1 MRNRILTLILAIMLC
16 FAMLCPLCVQAATP
30 LDTDAQASLTLHYR
44 KDGVAFA
51 DLCIEIYRVAQATA
65 DGSFHLIAPF
75 ATYPINIHGITTQE
89 QWQSVAETLCAYIV
103 ADQVAPDCE
112 KQTDEEGSVYFS
124 DLETG
129 LYFVREVVA
138 ENASGT
144 YVFNQFMVYV
154 PTPQQDGSYLY
165 AVDAKPKCTGFVP
178 KDHYS
183 VTKLWQDGDNQA
195 LRPKAVTVEIYR
207 DGVLYE
213 TQILSADNN
222 WTYTWSVSGDQ
233 GKWTV
238 VEKSVPDDYKVTIRQ
253 KGNNFSIINTHQT
266 TQDGPQTGDT
276 FTPLPWILAMCFSGF
291 MLMLLGIYGRR
302 SKE

>member
-1 MRNRILTLILAIMLC
+1 MRNRILTRISAVMLC
-16 FAMLCPLCVQAATP
+16 FAMLCPLCSQAAAP
-30 LDTDAQASLTLHYR
+30 LDPAAQASLTLHYQ

-51 DLCIEIYRVAQATA
+51 GLQIGIYRVAEASS

-75 ATYPINIHGITTQE
+75 SSYPINIHGITTQE
-89 QWQSVAETLCAYIV
+89 QWQSVAETLCAYTV
-103 ADQVAPDCE
+103 ADQVSPDHE
-112 KQTDEEGSVYFS
+112 KQTDEEGSVCFS
-124 DLETG
+124 NLETG
-129 LYFVREVVA
+129 LYFVREAVA

-154 PTPQQDGSYLY
+154 PTPQSDGSYLY
-165 AVDAKPKCTGFVP
+165 AVEAKPKCVSFVP

-195 LRPKAVTVEIYR
+195 LRPKTVTVEIYQ
-207 DGVLYE
+207 DGALYE
-213 TQILSADNN
+213 TQLLSADNN

-238 VEKSVPDDYKVTIRQ
+238 VETSVSDDYKVTIRQ
-253 KGNNFSIINTHQT
+253 NGSNFSIINTHQT
-266 TQDGPQTGDT
+266 TPNAPQTGDT
-276 FTPLPWILAMCFSGF
+276 FTPLPWMLAMCFSGI

-302 SKE
+302 RKE